1 MDAPFYGYIKPKREI
16 TQTGEFILQPVFV
29 VPVEVFTRG
38 LLRRPEYR
46 YYQAVVD
53 ASTGKAEYFPEGAV
67 SVIEREPP
75 AGKTLPPVIGASK
88 AAAVAE
94 SEARHSGREGW
105 RAVLG
110 SAYVTARS
118 DRVIATWRVWLLSDN
133 SMTDSLTGRKI
144 DGAVFLADFLN
155 DGGKEEK

>member
-1 MDAPFYGYIKPKREI
+1 MDVPFYGYIKPKSEI
-16 TQTGEFILQPVFV
+16 SLLEKCILQPVFV

-46 YYQAVVD
+46 HYQAVVD
-53 ASTGKAEYFPEGAV
+53 ASTGKVEFFAEGAI
-67 SVIEREPP
+67 SVVEEEPP
-75 AGKTLPPVIGASK
+75 AGKMLPPVIGASQ

-94 SEARHSGREGW
+94 SDARHSGREGW

-110 SAYVTARS
+110 SVYVTARS
-118 DRVIATWRVWLLSDN
+118 DRVIPTWRIWIRSDS

-144 DGAVFLADFLN
+144 DGGVFLADFLN
-155 DGGKEEK
+155 GGGK